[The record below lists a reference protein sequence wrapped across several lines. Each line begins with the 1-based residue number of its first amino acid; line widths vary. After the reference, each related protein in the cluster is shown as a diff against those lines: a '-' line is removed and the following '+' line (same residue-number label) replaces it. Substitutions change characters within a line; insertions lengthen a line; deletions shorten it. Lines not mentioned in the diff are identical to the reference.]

1 MILCMGIFL
10 VMIIGFVFADKFH
23 TTLGVVALLAIM
35 LTAFSGLV
43 EPKVVLAN
51 FANRYVHCF
60 RGL

>member
-1 MILCMGIFL
+1 MTTQMILCMGIFL

-43 EPKVVLAN
+43 ERKWFWQTLQTRM
-51 FANRYVHCF
+51 FC
-60 RGL
+60 